1 MGPTNMKTKS
11 KESTPLIESK
21 LRKSELRYR
30 RLFEAAQD
38 GILILDAVTGMIE
51 DVNPYLIN
59 MLGYTR
65 QEFIKK
71 KLWEVGAFR
80 DIEASQEAFEALQ
93 KNEYIRYDDLPLKAK
108 SGRLLQVEFVS
119 NLYLVADEKVIQCNI
134 RDITERK
141 RIAKELAE
149 NEKKY
154 TDLVNQSPDGIFI
167 IDLEGKFLSVNDAIC
182 KELGFSQDEFL
193 ELTIQDIIPEQYKTQ
208 YKKRM
213 KRILKG
219 KNFDE
224 GAEYALHGKDGK
236 THYVEVVSAPHY
248 KGKNIIGIQGIA
260 RDVTTRKRAEED
272 LQSSKQIL
280 EGIINAIPVRV
291 FWKDKNLVYLGC
303 NEIFARDAGFSDP
316 KDIIGKDDYQMGW
329 RVIRQNCTVN
339 DDRQVIEGGASK
351 TAPGRTPN
359 YSRWEYHHSSYKQ
372 GTSSKFHRG
381 DHWFNRNI
389 FGYHFTETS

>member
-11 KESTPLIESK
+11 KESTPLIELK

-71 KLWEVGAFR
+71 KLWEVGAFK

-108 SGRLLQVEFVS
+108 NGRLLQVEFVS
-119 NLYLVADEKVIQCNI
+119 NLYLVGDEKVIQCNI

-167 IDLEGKFLSVNDAIC
+167 IDLDGKFLSVNDAIC
-182 KELGFSQDEFL
+182 NGLGFSQEEFL
-193 ELTIQDIIPEQYKTQ
+193 ELTIQDIIPEQY
-208 YKKRM
+208 M
-213 KRILKG
+213 
-219 KNFDE
+219 DS
-224 GAEYALHGKDGK
+224 
-236 THYVEVVSAPHY
+236 V
-248 KGKNIIGIQGIA
+248 
-260 RDVTTRKRAEED
+260 
-272 LQSSKQIL
+272 
-280 EGIINAIPVRV
+280 
-291 FWKDKNLVYLGC
+291 
-303 NEIFARDAGFSDP
+303 
-316 KDIIGKDDYQMGW
+316 
-329 RVIRQNCTVN
+329 
-339 DDRQVIEGGASK
+339 
-351 TAPGRTPN
+351 
-359 YSRWEYHHSSYKQ
+359 
-372 GTSSKFHRG
+372 
-381 DHWFNRNI
+381 
-389 FGYHFTETS
+389 